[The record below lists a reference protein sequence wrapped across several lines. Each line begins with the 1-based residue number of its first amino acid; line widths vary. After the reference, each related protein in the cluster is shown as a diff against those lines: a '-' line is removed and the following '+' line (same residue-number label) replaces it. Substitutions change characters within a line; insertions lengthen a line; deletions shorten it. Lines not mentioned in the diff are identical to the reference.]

1 MRRCGCVLCRSEK
14 RNPDGTYV
22 PGAHVMLQ
30 GSGTVNFP
38 VGEKLVAGSWK
49 AAFS

>member
-1 MRRCGCVLCRSEK
+1 VSCGAGK
-14 RNPDGTYV
+14 RDPDGTYV

-38 VGEKLVAGSWK
+38 AGEKLVAGSWK